1 MSTPREEEVFEVIV
15 LAAGAAAASLQLG
28 EELVAGEPRVSD
40 GEWLVTEQGA
50 RVLVAELS
58 GVDSELCVVKV
69 GAALL
74 GLITENVDETLTAM
88 LTSAAD
94 SLGATVDSVT
104 LDAEFEPAPGDGVSA
119 IQTASGMAVAE
130 VRVRLAEPLVSA
142 EDQQDNDGDAD
153 ADFVEGTVADEL
165 TVEDVL
171 AASPTGF
178 VEEPQFVPE
187 FATAT
192 AAATSMA
199 PDMVAASVGAPVGPP
214 RTINSAGSGS
224 PLMHVS
230 RLDQLAHVEME
241 VTVEIGRTRMTVG
254 ELLSLTPGQVIELDR
269 AAGTPADL
277 FVNGTLLARGE
288 VVVVDEDF
296 GLRVSEIVSSTEG

>member
-1 MSTPREEEVFEVIV
+1 MSTPSEEQVFETIA
-15 LAAGAAAASLQLG
+15 LASQAAAAALQLG
-28 EELVAGEPRVSD
+28 EELASGEPRVSD
-40 GEWLVTEQGA
+40 GDWLVTEQGA
-50 RVLVAELS
+50 RVLVAEIS
-58 GVDSELCVVKV
+58 GVDGELIVLKV

-74 GLITENVDETLTAM
+74 GLLVDNVDETLTGMITA
-88 LTSAAD
+88 AAD
-94 SLGATVDSVT
+94 ALGATVDSVT
-104 LDAEFEPAPGDGVSA
+104 IDGEIEPEAGDGVSA
-119 IQTASGMAVAE
+119 IETASGMAVAE
-130 VRVRLAEPLVSA
+130 LRVRFAEPLMAATEEIDGESA
-142 EDQQDNDGDAD
+142 DD
-153 ADFVEGTVADEL
+153 VADDELEDAL

-171 AASPTGF
+171 AAAPSEP
-178 VEEPQFVPE
+178 VEEPAFVPE
-187 FATAT
+187 FVP
-192 AAATSMA
+192 AAATTSMA
-199 PDMVAASVGAPVGPP
+199 PEMAAAFAGAPVGPP